1 MERMA
6 ALVGLAVLVACP
18 AAAQDGPPAIEAPAD
33 VLVIGEA
40 DLRMTVPADMGS
52 GGIWPFVIDTGAER
66 TVLSRELAE
75 RLALAPGRAV
85 RVTTMT
91 GVVVVP
97 TAILPGMR
105 ISTLAPPSI
114 EAPLF
119 ARANLGAIGMIGLD
133 ALQGHAV
140 TIDFDA
146 GTMSLRPSRR
156 RKLVAREGEIV
167 VTAKRRSGQLV
178 VTDARWGGRRVSV
191 VIDTGSPVTIANP
204 ALLAAA
210 RRAPARLGTVSVIAP
225 DGSVLAADARAL
237 DGVEIGSVVLNGV
250 TVAVADAAPFHRFDL
265 VDTPALLLGMET
277 LRLFRRVEIDFPGRS
292 IRFTL
297 PRGAVRQGRP

>member
-75 RLALAPGRAV
+75 RLALAPGRTV

-114 EAPLF
+114 EAPL
-119 ARANLGAIGMIGLD
+119 
-133 ALQGHAV
+133 
-140 TIDFDA
+140 
-146 GTMSLRPSRR
+146 
-156 RKLVAREGEIV
+156 
-167 VTAKRRSGQLV
+167 
-178 VTDARWGGRRVSV
+178 
-191 VIDTGSPVTIANP
+191 
-204 ALLAAA
+204 
-210 RRAPARLGTVSVIAP
+210 
-225 DGSVLAADARAL
+225 
-237 DGVEIGSVVLNGV
+237 
-250 TVAVADAAPFHRFDL
+250 
-265 VDTPALLLGMET
+265 
-277 LRLFRRVEIDFPGRS
+277 
-292 IRFTL
+292 
-297 PRGAVRQGRP
+297 